1 LEGSWE
7 TGSLF
12 FDYEL
17 QITNYG
23 EERNLVVGRCA
34 VQTDSVCVC
43 VCVSDSFLTA
53 ENTEVAES
61 FDLGNVF

>member
-1 LEGSWE
+1 MKEGSWV

-23 EERNLVVGRCA
+23 EGRNLVVGRCA
-34 VQTDSVCVC
+34 TRTDSVC
-43 VCVSDSFLTA
+43 VCVSDSFFNRRGHRVSR
-53 ENTEVAES
+53 E
-61 FDLGNVF
+61 F

>member
-23 EERNLVVGRCA
+23 AGRNLVEVGCA
-34 VQTDSVCVC
+34 VRPDSVC
-43 VCVSDSFLTA
+43 VCVSDSFFNRRGHRVSG
-53 ENTEVAES
+53 EI
-61 FDLGNVF
+61 